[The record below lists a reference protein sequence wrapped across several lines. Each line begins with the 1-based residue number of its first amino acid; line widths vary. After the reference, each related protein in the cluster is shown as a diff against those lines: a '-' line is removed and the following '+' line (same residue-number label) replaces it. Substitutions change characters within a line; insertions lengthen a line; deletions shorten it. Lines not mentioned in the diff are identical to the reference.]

1 MHQIVLELAD
11 PEDVQTSSGGLELS
25 AEVEEAHL
33 PLLDGGGGC
42 RGRRRRGRGEGDQG
56 GTLGGNGGLE
66 GVQGGREGQRYLKG
80 GGGCN
85 KSSKSVVARTG
96 MDEINQIE
104 K

>member
-33 PLLDGGGGC
+33 PLLDGGGGGGGGGC
-42 RGRRRRGRGEGDQG
+42 RGRRRRGRGEGDQE

-80 GGGCN
+80 GGG
-85 KSSKSVVARTG
+85 VVATS
-96 MDEINQIE
+96 QASQ
-104 K
+104 